1 MSSLFPLY
9 LIKAGAERRPNL
21 APGLGQRLGDL
32 YGAEPDPAAILGY
45 VYAVLYDPL
54 YRRRYRELLRRS
66 FPRISFPCERPLF
79 AALSALGRELIGL
92 HLLQDPRLRCG
103 VGGEIDPEVWAYR
116 LGGYRVL
123 PQWLRARRKRAL
135 SAAETRH
142 FRRTVEA
149 LRLTR
154 DVQSRIEEVTSG

>member
-1 MSSLFPLY
+1 VH
-9 LIKAGAERRPNL
+9 
-21 APGLGQRLGDL
+21 GLLQSRLGRLAGLADPGVRL
-32 YGAEPDPAAILGY
+32 LDPAAGTMNFVRAAWRAALTAHRGG
-45 VYAVLYDPL
+45 A
-54 YRRRYRELLRRS
+54 LLRRS

-79 AALSALGRELIGL
+79 AALSALGRKLIGL